1 MKLFKFFLPI
11 LSLVFCFLNIA
22 SISNYSKGLLL
33 SETIGLSA
41 LKTTTL
47 SQEAQEL
54 AKTLGYGFG
63 MSSFFYEWQ
72 TQQWMEIEHLITQNE
87 VI

>member
-1 MKLFKFFLPI
+1 M
-11 LSLVFCFLNIA
+11 
-22 SISNYSKGLLL
+22 
-33 SETIGLSA
+33 
-41 LKTTTL
+41 